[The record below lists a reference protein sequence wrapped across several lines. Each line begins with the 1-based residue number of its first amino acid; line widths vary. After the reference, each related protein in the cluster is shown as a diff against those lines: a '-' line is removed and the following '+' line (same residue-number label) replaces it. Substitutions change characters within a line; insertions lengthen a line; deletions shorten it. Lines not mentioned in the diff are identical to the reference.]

1 MIRKADRTIDL
12 NGQWKLSNKDNTI
25 RTKATVPGQVH
36 LDLIEAGILE
46 DNLYVGKN
54 YVKYITIEREFE
66 IEQDRDFHFAM
77 LDCEGLD
84 TFATVFVNDIEIAQ
98 TENQFR
104 RYLLDVAKVL
114 RHGRNTIR
122 IRFDDAT
129 RIAADKAE
137 KYPYYVPDMFN
148 ISGAQHGFPHRNMI
162 RKEQVWHHRPR
173 KVRSSETVY

>member
-1 MIRKADRTIDL
+1 MRI
-12 NGQWKLSNKDNTI
+12 
-25 RTKATVPGQVH
+25 VH

-46 DNLYVGKN
+46 DNLYVGMN
-54 YVKYITIEREFE
+54 YVKYMTIEPTRAIIHDTWTLEREFE
-66 IEQDRDFHFAM
+66 IEQDREFYFAV

-84 TFATVFVNDIEIAQ
+84 TFATVFVNDIEIAR

-104 RYLLDVAKVL
+104 RYLLDVANVL
-114 RHGRNTIR
+114 KHGRNTVR

-137 KYPYYVPDMFN
+137 KYPYNVPDMFN

-162 RKEQVWHHRPR
+162 RKEQVSHRR
-173 KVRSSETVY
+173 RHKVKILQAIN

>member
-46 DNLYVGKN
+46 DNLYVGMN
-54 YVKYITIEREFE
+54 YVKESTRAIIHDTWTLEREFE
-66 IEQDRDFHFAM
+66 IEQDRDVHFAM

-148 ISGAQHGFPHRNMI
+148 MSGAQHGFPHRNMI
-162 RKEQVWHHRPR
+162 RKEQV
-173 KVRSSETVY
+173 